1 MARRESPSPLKGCF
15 SSLATRTQ
23 AVVAKSGHT
32 KLQLMERAT
41 EDGRKKDMEYC
52 GAQVIFCLTG
62 EITFSSSNVPLSYN
76 M

>member
-15 SSLATRTQ
+15 SSLATRAQ

-41 EDGRKKDMEYC
+41 EDGRKKS
-52 GAQVIFCLTG
+52 GAQVIFRLTG
-62 EITFSSSNVPLSYN
+62 EITFSSSNVPLSYS